1 MSIMLF
7 ADVAETSALS
17 GSASMSYKILLLFA
31 LFAPIMLVAA
41 GRWTP
46 VADRNKLQ
54 ASARASCQLPG
65 TRSDQ
70 PPCDAEQ
77 PDDRNFTPTRVTT
90 FVEAW
95 TFRCNKYCS

>member
-41 GRWTP
+41 GRWTH

-54 ASARASCQLPG
+54 ARARASWQLPG
-65 TRSDQ
+65 TRSNR

-77 PDDRNFTPTRVTT
+77 PGNPNFKPTPVTP
-90 FVEAW
+90 FVEA
-95 TFRCNKYCS
+95 